1 MIIIS
6 PAKNL
11 NISPEKFSIKLS
23 KPQFNKET
31 DKLVELLKRMSS
43 KNLKKLMNISESLA
57 NLNFERF
64 AKFNSKDSVF
74 KPAAFLFS
82 GDTFNG
88 LSIRSL
94 QLETLKIAQSK
105 LRILSGLYGL
115 LRPLDLIQP
124 YRLEMGTKIT
134 NELGTSLYDYW
145 KVHVTSSINK
155 SLKKNN
161 AKSLFNL
168 SSLEYFESVDKN
180 LVNAEVVNFEFKK
193 IKGDKLVNI
202 GMMIKKYRGKMARFI
217 ISNNISNVNDLKQF
231 KEDNFKFDSFNK
243 ENNSLLFITR

>member
-1 MIIIS
+1 
-6 PAKNL
+6 
-11 NISPEKFSIKLS
+11 
-23 KPQFNKET
+23 
-31 DKLVELLKRMSS
+31 MSS

-64 AKFNSKDSVF
+64 AKFNTRDSVF

-145 KVHVTSSINK
+145 KDIVTSAINK
-155 SLKKNN
+155 DLKKIIINYCLIFVFWSTLN
-161 AKSLFNL
+161 QLI
-168 SSLEYFESVDKN
+168 
-180 LVNAEVVNFEFKK
+180 K
-193 IKGDKLVNI
+193 IQLTQKLL
-202 GMMIKKYRGKMARFI
+202 
-217 ISNNISNVNDLKQF
+217 ISNLKKS
-231 KEDNFKFDSFNK
+231 KEIN
-243 ENNSLLFITR
+243 L